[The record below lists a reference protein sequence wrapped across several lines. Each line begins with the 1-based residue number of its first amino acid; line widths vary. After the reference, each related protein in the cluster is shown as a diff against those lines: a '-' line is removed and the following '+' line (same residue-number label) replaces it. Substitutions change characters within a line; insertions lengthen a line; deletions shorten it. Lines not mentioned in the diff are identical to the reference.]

1 MAGLLLNVP
10 AELKTHGR
18 QNFGPKIVFAARS
31 ETLVERGGKDGGGRG
46 GFNRG
51 ENGPAAF
58 AGIGNAAGK
67 AFERGLLKQRNGGE
81 SQQPGSDDAAA
92 TPHFGDICEIEIELV
107 VFRIAQRS
115 GFRIGLTMG

>member
-81 SQQPGSDDAAA
+81 IQEPGRDGPAP
-92 TPHFGDICEIEIELV
+92 TPPFREICENENEMG
-107 VFRIAQRS
+107 VFRI
-115 GFRIGLTMG
+115 

>member
-46 GFNRG
+46 GFTRG
-51 ENGPAAF
+51 ETGPAAF
-58 AGIGNAAGK
+58 AGMGNAAGK
-67 AFERGLLKQRNGGE
+67 AFARGLRKQRNGGE
-81 SQQPGSDDAAA
+81 IQQSGSDGAAA
-92 TPHFGDICEIEIELV
+92 RPHSGVIC
-107 VFRIAQRS
+107 VF
-115 GFRIGLTMG
+115 

>member
-81 SQQPGSDDAAA
+81 IPPTRNGEAAA
-92 TPHFGDICEIEIELV
+92 KAHFRDNCRVL
-107 VFRIAQRS
+107 
-115 GFRIGLTMG
+115 IGIV

>member
-81 SQQPGSDDAAA
+81 NPPPGNGETAA
-92 TPHFGDICEIEIELV
+92 TPHLGGILRVKNET
-107 VFRIAQRS
+107 
-115 GFRIGLTMG
+115 G